1 MLCQF
6 TFENFKS
13 FKDETTLDFFAD
25 ETTTHE
31 KSLIIDKDGER
42 FLPVIALYGPNGG
55 GKSNTLEALEAV
67 ISFVI
72 TKIAIV
78 QPEGIL
84 DTKQN
89 INYMERLLNY
99 TFEELY
105 YKFDDNYKD
114 KPLKFDILF
123 RNEGFEFKYQLSIL
137 DLQIIEENLYARK
150 ISEENAK
157 IIFERNQ
164 ENCYLGEDLSEIA
177 VGKIRPTISL
187 LSYIGMGYDIEIIN
201 NIISWFAKVE
211 YLNFNDSKLDKQ
223 AFLPDN
229 KTTKSK
235 FLNMLKEMDI
245 NITDFRTEENS
256 DGNIISLYTEHT
268 LPNGMT
274 YELDF
279 DEQSSG
285 TKKLFGFLLHLI
297 YSLEYGDL
305 VIADELDA
313 KLHPKLLRY
322 IIELFTN
329 PEKNKHGAQLLFTS
343 HSIST
348 MIPEIFRRD
357 EIWFCALNQNNASTL
372 YPLTTFQEENTGE
385 SYGTQYMKGRYGADP
400 YLRKI
405 LDWGS
410 LK

>member
-55 GKSNTLEALEAV
+55 GKSNTLDSLQFLYAV
-67 ISFVI
+67 IV
-72 TKIAIV
+72 TKIIALKIE
-78 QPEGIL
+78 PENPKENFQIL
-84 DTKQN
+84 KK
-89 INYMERLLNY
+89 LLNRD
-99 TFEELY
+99 FKDNY
-105 YKFDDNYKD
+105 YKFNNICKNQ
-114 KPLKFDILF
+114 PLKFDILF
-123 RNEGFEFKYQLSIL
+123 RNEGFEFKYQLNLLHSE
-137 DLQIIEENLYARK
+137 IIEENLYAK
-150 ISEENAK
+150 EVSEENVK
-157 IIFERNQ
+157 VIFERKQ
-164 ENCYLGEDLSEIA
+164 DDCYLGEDLSEIT
-177 VGKIRPTISL
+177 VNKINKTIPL
-187 LSYIGMGYDIEIIN
+187 LSYIEINHDIKIIHTV
-201 NIISWFAKVE
+201 ISWFIKINF
-211 YLNFNDSKLDKQ
+211 LNYNDSTQ
-223 AFLPDN
+223 SNMIILPKN
-229 KTTKSK
+229 KIEKTI
-235 FLNMLKEMDI
+235 FFNMLKEMDI
-245 NITDFRTEENS
+245 DIIHIREEKNS
-256 DGNIISLYTEHT
+256 DGDIINLFAKHKLS
-268 LPNGMT
+268 NGDT
-274 YELDF
+274 YELNF
-279 DEQSSG
+279 QDESGG
-285 TKKLFGFLLHLI
+285 TKKIFSFLARI
-297 YSLEYGDL
+297 IDCLEIGDL